1 MGKFDGYLICSDVDG
16 TLAYAGN
23 VPERNLDAIRYFQSE
38 GGRFTLATGRQ
49 LGYEARF
56 PVTLNAPLISE
67 NGTRISDPDSG
78 RVLWSFPLDGCGLL
92 LEHLDRDPAPA
103 TSLWFEDG
111 GLVVSGFGVADAV
124 SAHTTGDLLKIVLH
138 NFAAEGDA
146 IARTTSLRESFAER
160 YFVCRS
166 WPTGVEVISPLAG
179 KGACLSYVKQ
189 ICEDV
194 HTTVGIGDFENDLS
208 LLAAADLS
216 FAPAGACPEILRAA
230 GEILCPHEEGAIAHL
245 IERLEVLSKR

>member
-16 TLAYAGN
+16 TLAYAGQI
-23 VPERNLDAIRYFQSE
+23 PERNLDAIRYFQSE

-49 LGYEARF
+49 LGYEAKL

-78 RVLWSFPLDGCGLL
+78 RVLWTFPLDGCGLL
-92 LEHLDRDPAPA
+92 LEYLDSVRAPSA
-103 TSLWFEDG
+103 ALWFEDG
-111 GLVVSGFGVADAV
+111 GVSLSGPGVADAV
-124 SAHTTGDLLKIVLH
+124 SQHRTGELLKIVLYG
-138 NFAAEGDA
+138 FPTEEDAVAYAA
-146 IARTTSLRESFAER
+146 SLRTQFGAR

-216 FAPAGACPEILRAA
+216 FAPAGSCPEILRAA